1 MMKLCRSLQEE
12 VDMKKILIIGAGQM
26 GTTFLKL
33 LHSLTYIDDILVFDY
48 DQTAPGMRYAKEHN
62 IPSCHLWKDCI
73 SRQNK
78 FDYVFMTIDDH
89 RIQQSFTPR
98 GDTTIIP
105 YALSQLMYDFILR
118 KEIEGQIKQDELMT
132 QHEELKEVKT
142 MLEAIL
148 YSFDDAISV
157 VDHEGKGLYVNPAY
171 TRITGLQEVD
181 VIGKPAT
188 IDIIEGDSVHMRVLN
203 TKQPVRGVRLKV
215 GPNKKEVLV
224 NVAPVIVDQKLRGS
238 VGVIHDVSE
247 IVTLTDEL
255 KKAKERIRNLE
266 ATYRFSDI
274 IAHSDEMKLA
284 LEQAK
289 VAAKAPVPVLLRGPS
304 GTGKELIAHAIH
316 NESKRHSYPFIRV
329 NCATLSE
336 KVLEVELF
344 GYVGD
349 AFPDAQPGGKKGLIE
364 EADGGSLFLYEI
376 SELSL
381 RLQKKLLHVIQEQ
394 TIVRIGGTESIK
406 VNVRMIA
413 ATHKNLE
420 KAIRIEDFNEELY
433 FQLNRIPIYVP
444 PLIKRLSDIPHLV
457 EHMIKRLNQNY
468 GRQVKSISEEALNKL
483 MEYDW
488 PGNVRELENVIGR
501 AMIYMKPNEEIIE
514 KHHLPSL
521 WTYPISYHKIESHKN
536 STQSLEEAMEQF
548 EKEYVMHAYRVNHY
562 NKTKT
567 AKALGISVRNLYYK
581 IEKYELDKDKD
592 L

>member
-1 MMKLCRSLQEE
+1 MKR
-12 VDMKKILIIGAGQM
+12 ILIIGAGQM
-26 GTTFLKL
+26 GTAFLKL
-33 LHSLTYIDDILVFDY
+33 LHSLTYINNILVFDY
-48 DQTAPGMRYAKEHN
+48 DRTALGIKFARENN
-62 IPSCHLWKDCI
+62 IPFCNHWKDCV
-73 SRQNK
+73 SGESK
-78 FDYVFMTIDDH
+78 FDFVFMTIEDSGL
-89 RIQQSFTPR
+89 QQPFMLQEN
-98 GDTTIIP
+98 TTVIP

-118 KEIEGQIKQDELMT
+118 KEIEGQIKQTELMT
-132 QHEELKEVKT
+132 QHEELKQVKT

-171 TRITGLQEVD
+171 TRITGLEEKD

-188 IDIIEGDSVHMRVLN
+188 IDIMEGDSVHMRVLK
-203 TKQPVRGVRLKV
+203 TKQPVRGVRLRV

-266 ATYRFSDI
+266 ATYQFSDI
-274 IAHSDEMKLA
+274 IGHSEEVLLA

-289 VAAKAPVPVLLRGPS
+289 VGAKALAPVLLRGPS
-304 GTGKELIAHAIH
+304 GTGKELFAHAIH
-316 NESKRHSYPFIRV
+316 NESQRRDQPFIRV
-329 NCATLSE
+329 SCAALSE
-336 KVLEVELF
+336 KVLEIELF
-344 GYVGD
+344 GYVDG
-349 AFPDAQPGGKKGLIE
+349 AIPDAKPGGKKGLIE

-381 RLQKKLLHVIQEQ
+381 HLQARLLNVIQEQ

-406 VNVRMIA
+406 VDVRMIA

-420 KAIRIEDFNEELY
+420 KAIRMHRFSEQLY
-433 FQLNRIPIYVP
+433 FQLNRLPIYIP
-444 PLIKRLSDIPHLV
+444 PLKERMTDIPYLV
-457 EHMIKRLNQNY
+457 EHVIKRLNQDY
-468 GRQVKSISEEALNKL
+468 GRHVQSISEEALKKL

-501 AMIYMKPNEEIIE
+501 AMIYMKPNEEMIQ
-514 KHHLPSL
+514 KHHLPSF
-521 WTYPISYHKIESHKN
+521 WTYPISYQKVESHTD
-536 STQSLEEAMEQF
+536 STQTLEEAMEQF

-567 AKALGISVRNLYYK
+567 AKALGISIRSLYYK
-581 IEKYELDKDKD
+581 IEKYQLDEEKQR
-592 L
+592 